1 MGHHFRESAYRPLL
15 EKKLT
20 MSCCRVI
27 LVVVSAITPPWLASV
42 MMNFKRGHRERFDA
56 LIAPIPTPFAT
67 LVLAFMLVA
76 L

>member
-1 MGHHFRESAYRPLL
+1 
-15 EKKLT
+15 

-42 MMNFKRGHRERFDA
+42 VTRGGMRGHRERFDA
-56 LIAPIPTPFAT
+56 LVAPIPTPFAT
-67 LVLAFMLVA
+67 RVLASMLVA